1 MNSQL
6 PCVRAGQGTL
16 WRSVL
21 RKDRLA
27 TLALCRSH
35 FVITSQSKV
44 GFTKLTQAWSPVDSE
59 RVLKEEVEPLPV
71 TIRRERMLQLIAE
84 RQFVRVTDLADAF
97 NISDVTVRADLAA
110 LQASRVVRRVRG
122 GAMSV
127 VDVDASVEPS
137 FEQSLVEF
145 AGEKQRIGEHAA
157 AMVHPGMSVL
167 LDVGSTTA
175 AVARALVARTDLEN
189 VTVVTNG
196 LNIALELEAAI
207 GRFTVVVT
215 GGTLRRLQHS
225 LVNPMAGVLLE
236 GLHADLGFIGCNGV
250 DADHGITNFNLPEAE
265 VKQRMIAST
274 ERAVVVADG
283 SKLGQIH
290 LGRIARL
297 EDVHTVVTGRSAP
310 VHELVRLRRAGT
322 EVVQVE

>member
-1 MNSQL
+1 M
-6 PCVRAGQGTL
+6 
-16 WRSVL
+16 
-21 RKDRLA
+21 
-27 TLALCRSH
+27 
-35 FVITSQSKV
+35 
-44 GFTKLTQAWSPVDSE
+44 
-59 RVLKEEVEPLPV
+59 LKEEVEPLPV
-71 TIRRERMLQLIAE
+71 TIRRERMLQLVAD
-84 RQFVRVTDLADAF
+84 RRFVRVTDLAEAF
-97 NISDVTVRADLAA
+97 NISAVTVRADLAA

-122 GAMSV
+122 GVMSV
-127 VDVDASVEPS
+127 LDVPTEPS

-157 AMVHPGMSVL
+157 AMVEPRMSVL
-167 LDVGSTTA
+167 LDVGTTTA
-175 AVARALVARTDLEN
+175 AIARALVARTDLES

-196 LNIALELEAAI
+196 LTIALELEAAL

-225 LVNPMAGVLLE
+225 LVNPMATLLLE
-236 GLHADLGFIGCNGV
+236 GLHADIGFIGCNGV
-250 DADHGITNFNLPEAE
+250 DADYGVTNLNLPEAE
-265 VKQRMIAST
+265 VKQRMIASA

-297 EDVHTVVTGRSAP
+297 EDVHAVVTGRSAP
-310 VHELVRLRRAGT
+310 AHELSRLRRAGT